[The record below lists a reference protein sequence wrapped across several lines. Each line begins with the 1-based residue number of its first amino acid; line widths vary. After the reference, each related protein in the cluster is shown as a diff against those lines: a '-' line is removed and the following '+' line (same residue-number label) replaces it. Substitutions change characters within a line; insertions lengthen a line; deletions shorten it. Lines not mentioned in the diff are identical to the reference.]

1 MVDVGLSQAM
11 WFEGP
16 LLDEDDFQSSFL
28 FPHKRERVIGRF
40 GKVVE
45 WDEHSLQNWVLHK
58 ENHGYL

>member
-16 LLDEDDFQSSFL
+16 LLDGDDFQSSFL
-28 FPHKRERVIGRF
+28 FPHKRERMIRRL

-45 WDEHSLQNWVLHK
+45 
-58 ENHGYL
+58 